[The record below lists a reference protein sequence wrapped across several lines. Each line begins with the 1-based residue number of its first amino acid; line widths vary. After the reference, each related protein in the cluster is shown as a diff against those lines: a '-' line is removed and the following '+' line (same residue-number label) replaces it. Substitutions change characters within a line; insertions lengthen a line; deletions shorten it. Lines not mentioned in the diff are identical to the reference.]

1 MKTVKALCDIVLALV
16 MMVSYGLTEA
26 VLLVLHLLADAGL
39 WLADRAL
46 RLCHAV
52 HKGQT
57 AWFTLLRDT
66 AQWVEK

>member
-16 MMVSYGLTEA
+16 MMVSNGLTEA
-26 VLLVLHLLADAGL
+26 ILLVLHLLADAGL
-39 WLADRAL
+39 WIAEKAL

-52 HKGQT
+52 RKGQM

-66 AQWVEK
+66 ARWVEK

>member
-1 MKTVKALCDIVLALV
+1 MKTVKALCDIVIALV

-26 VLLVLHLLADAGL
+26 VLLVLQLLTDAGL
-39 WLADRAL
+39 WLADRGL
-46 RLCHAV
+46 RLCRAV
-52 HKGQT
+52 RKGQI

>member
-26 VLLVLHLLADAGL
+26 VLLVLHLLADVGL
-39 WLADRAL
+39 WLAEKAL

-52 HKGQT
+52 RKGQM

-66 AQWVEK
+66 ARWVEK

>member
-1 MKTVKALCDIVLALV
+1 MKTVKALCDIALALV

-39 WLADRAL
+39 WLAESAL

-52 HKGQT
+52 RKGQM

-66 AQWVEK
+66 AQWAEK

>member
-26 VLLVLHLLADAGL
+26 VLLVLRLLADAGM

-52 HKGQT
+52 RKGQT
-57 AWFTLLRDT
+57 AWFTRLRDT

>member
-26 VLLVLHLLADAGL
+26 VMLVLHLLADAGM
-39 WLADRAL
+39 WIAEGTL
-46 RLCHAV
+46 RLCFAV
-52 HKGQT
+52 RKGQM

>member
-26 VLLVLHLLADAGL
+26 VLLVLHLLADAGV

-46 RLCHAV
+46 RLCRAV
-52 HKGQT
+52 RKGET
-57 AWFTLLRDT
+57 GWFTLLRDT

>member
-26 VLLVLHLLADAGL
+26 ILLVLHLLEDAGL

-46 RLCHAV
+46 RLCHTV
-52 HKGQT
+52 RKGQT

-66 AQWVEK
+66 AKWVEK